1 MWCYCVY
8 ELCVTNTYLYVYK
21 YASRTHSRSYLV
33 LFERNHHAW
42 EWVKK
47 KREWNQT
54 PLKWNVFL
62 LSIRYNSNRF
72 RVSKT
77 TFFTSS
83 SSTAASHILMNATT
97 KYLKNSNETIYILL
111 LVINSLFCLFMTTTT
126 TSSMLVFFRQ
136 LIQYDK
142 IRLCTIMTPMNIK

>member
-1 MWCYCVY
+1 ML
-8 ELCVTNTYLYVYK
+8 LCVWALHYK
-21 YASRTHSRSYLV
+21 YISLCVQIRIAHAFTLIFGSIWTKSSRLGVS
-33 LFERNHHAW
+33 
-42 EWVKK
+42 KK

-83 SSTAASHILMNATT
+83 SSTTASHILMNATT

>member
-1 MWCYCVY
+1 ML
-8 ELCVTNTYLYVYK
+8 LCVWALRYK
-21 YASRTHSRSYLV
+21 YISLCVQIRIAHAFTLIFGSIWTKSSRLGVS
-33 LFERNHHAW
+33 
-42 EWVKK
+42 KK

-83 SSTAASHILMNATT
+83 SSTASHILMNATT